1 MWLGRGGTPKIPRP
15 HGPRPSPFGEL
26 LRPLALQQG
35 VRIGLVLHGRI
46 GLVLHGRIGLVLH
59 GRIGL
64 VLHGR
69 RGLVLHGRIGLVLHG
84 RIGLVLHGRIG
95 LVLHGRRGLV
105 LHGRRGLVLHGRRGL
120 VLHGRRGLVLHLRW
134 FFWLVP
140 HDGTLLCLTPGGRM
154 SVTCGSIVARAVT
167 GISQYEANQTPH
179 DWTAIELF
187 RSSQVSQSP
196 RRHGPLAATA
206 EGALPGVQ
214 RREFHP
220 QLISLRQVLQCL
232 EERQRAG
239 PGFA

>member
-1 MWLGRGGTPKIPRP
+1 MWLRPAGPPQGHRPPTPR
-15 HGPRPSPFGEL
+15 STPFREL

-69 RGLVLHGRIGLVLHG
+69 RGLVLHGRRGLVLHG
-84 RIGLVLHGRIG
+84 RRG

-179 DWTAIELF
+179 DWTAIE
-187 RSSQVSQSP
+187 QIP
-196 RRHGPLAATA
+196 RA
-206 EGALPGVQ
+206 
-214 RREFHP
+214 
-220 QLISLRQVLQCL
+220 
-232 EERQRAG
+232 
-239 PGFA
+239 